1 MLSFVWGKYY
11 ERHTIHRDA
20 SSLSKNSETYDWP
33 RYNGPSD
40 DASSTETKLLEKW
53 EKNGPELIWEVTK
66 GEGYASPIISKD
78 ILVLFHRQ
86 NGMEIIDGIN
96 PENG

>member
-1 MLSFVWGKYY
+1 MKPKIPQSTILILCSFILSFVWGKYY

-20 SSLSKNSETYDWP
+20 SNLSKNSKTYDWP

-53 EKNGPELIWEVTK
+53 KKNGPELIWEVTK
-66 GEGYASPIISKD
+66 GEGYASPIISK
-78 ILVLFHRQ
+78 IF
-86 NGMEIIDGIN
+86 
-96 PENG
+96 